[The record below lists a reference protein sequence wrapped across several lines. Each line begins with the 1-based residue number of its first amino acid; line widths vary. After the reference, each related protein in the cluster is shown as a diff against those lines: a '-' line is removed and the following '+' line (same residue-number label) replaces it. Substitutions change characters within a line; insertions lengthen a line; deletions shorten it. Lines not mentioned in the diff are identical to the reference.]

1 MGAKATAPTEPTSST
16 PLTELELNAWRG
28 LLAVHSAMLA
38 RLDAEL
44 EQEHGLPLTSYEV
57 LLHLADAD
65 GGSLRMGEL
74 ADRLFLSRS
83 GLTRLIDRLV
93 KAGLVERAV
102 CESDRRGY
110 FATLTPAGKRLFA
123 EAQPTHLRGIR
134 EHFLSKLDP
143 SEQRALGDAWLELGY
158 VADRGCT
165 ASEGDLGA

>member
-1 MGAKATAPTEPTSST
+1 MRAADPTPRASSDA
-16 PLTELELNAWRG
+16 LDELELDAWRG
-28 LLAVHSAMLA
+28 MLAVHSAMLSG
-38 RLDAEL
+38 LDAEL

-102 CESDRRGY
+102 CESDRRGF
-110 FATLTPAGKRLFA
+110 FATLTPEGKRAFA

-134 EHFLSKLDP
+134 EHFLSKLSDADKT
-143 SEQRALGDAWLELGY
+143 ALGDAWVKLGY
-158 VADRGCT
+158 VAERGCT
-165 ASEGDLGA
+165 ASVED